1 MFVLIIYTW
10 VNSAQP
16 KKKYKELETFNMALQ
31 RTSTHF
37 QRFKFFM
44 FNNTSNLGFSFFL
57 RHMWFF
63 HYLLTYC
70 QDYSNCFELQQWK
83 QKGKRGRIEKDFFST
98 FKEASEPRELALG
111 LGDSFWVGGCGDREG
126 VKAISMHGLPFF
138 EIVLLNGYI
147 SVRSLRAQRSM
158 VEIKFPHLIVF

>member
-1 MFVLIIYTW
+1 MKIVEYNTIEVIVISQNKIKNKSSGLFVLIIYTW

-37 QRFKFFM
+37 QRFKSFM

-70 QDYSNCFELQQWK
+70 QDYSNCFELQQWI
-83 QKGKRGRIEKDFFST
+83 QKGKRGRIEKDFFLST
-98 FKEASEPRELALG
+98 FKEASEPREPALELGESKTALG
-111 LGDSFWVGGCGDREG
+111 WEG
-126 VKAISMHGLPFF
+126 VGTEREWRPFLCMVF
-138 EIVLLNGYI
+138 L
-147 SVRSLRAQRSM
+147 SL
-158 VEIKFPHLIVF
+158 K